1 MEKEG
6 FFAVNWQ
13 PKMYSG
19 SDGDQLPHSY
29 LSLSRGQPM
38 CHCRDTHLESA
49 LSSLV
54 SSPSSST
61 PAGNE
66 NVVVSERSGR
76 LCSICN
82 SGEISPPSR
91 YQSANNTSCYRT
103 PLDSPPKLILSTMG
117 HQQRGRAPL
126 PMPGNQTAAEQF
138 APFTADSGFAERAA
152 RLSYFGA
159 TSGGGLG
166 AQFGLAEAVKLS
178 RVSSSQ
184 SLMAASRQQMGAS
197 NSGKEAPMT
206 DAERSKTETR
216 LKLGGRTSGSSTP
229 DESSS
234 MSDRMTTSSAET
246 NSRKRKSAPKG
257 KAKGAPLTSSN
268 TNPLKLSEVG
278 DSDTKRCRPAETNA
292 TAVEP
297 KKQNSAKPSE
307 PPKDYIH
314 VRARRGQAT
323 ASHSLAERV
332 RREKISERMKLLQ
345 DLVPGCSKATGKAV
359 MLDETINYVQALQ
372 RQVEFLSMKLATLN
386 PQLDFSCAQQPL
398 GIPLESMVA
407 NGPDVHGSLFG

>member
-19 SDGDQLPHSY
+19 SAGDQLPHSFLN
-29 LSLSRGQPM
+29 LSWRQPM
-38 CHCRDTHLESA
+38 CRCRDTDLESA
-49 LSSLV
+49 LV
-54 SSPSSST
+54 PSPSSNT
-61 PAGNE
+61 PAGNGS
-66 NVVVSERSGR
+66 VFISELSGR

-91 YQSANNTSCYRT
+91 NRSANTSCYST
-103 PLDSPPKLILSTMG
+103 PLEAPPKPILSTLG
-117 HQQRGRAPL
+117 HQQQGRAPL
-126 PMPGNQTAAEQF
+126 PTTGNQTAAEKF
-138 APFTADSGFAERAA
+138 APLPADSGFAERTA

-159 TSGGGLG
+159 RSGGGLP
-166 AQFGLAEAVKLS
+166 AQFGLPEAGKLS

-184 SLMAASRQQMGAS
+184 SLMAAS
-197 NSGKEAPMT
+197 GKEAPMT
-206 DAERSKTETR
+206 DEERSKTETR
-216 LKLGGRTSGSSTP
+216 SKLGGWTSGSSTP

-234 MSDRMTTSSAET
+234 MSDRMTTSTPET
-246 NSRKRKSAPKG
+246 KSRKRKSAPKG
-257 KAKGAPLTSSN
+257 EAKGAPLTSSDR
-268 TNPLKLSEVG
+268 NPLRLSEAG
-278 DSDTKRCRPAETNA
+278 DPNPKRCRPAETNA

-297 KKQNSAKPSE
+297 KKQNSGKPSE
-307 PPKDYIH
+307 PPKDYVH

-332 RREKISERMKLLQ
+332 
-345 DLVPGCSKATGKAV
+345 TGKAV

-386 PQLDFSCAQQPL
+386 PQLDFSCARQPQ
-398 GIPLESMVA
+398 GIPPQSMVMYMD
-407 NGPDVHGSLFG
+407 PSSERHFWDDDLLS